1 MTDHRHERPTPDD
14 VLADALRDAAPDRFA
29 VGFTGRVTE
38 RLARERA
45 NVSNGAALDFTTA
58 LERHFVRI
66 VPLLAAASLILAIYG
81 WWGGSEHRRL
91 SARRDAAPP
100 ASEHRHGVHAGSALR
115 RRRRGQLR

>member
-58 LERHFVRI
+58 LERHFIRI

-81 WWGGSEHRRL
+81 WWGGRSTADSLLDATLRL
-91 SARRDAAPP
+91 PQVSIATVYTP
-100 ASEHRHGVHAGSALR
+100 EALY
-115 RRRRGQLR
+115 GEDGGGN